1 MLTFRSIKTAR
12 KECDNRF
19 MTQESGN
26 VFRLTFEDKE
36 IVLVGTAHVSRES
49 VDLVAK
55 VIEEE
60 KPDTVCVEL
69 CPSRYQSIIDA
80 NQWKNTNILKVIKEK
95 KAFLLLA
102 NLMLASFQRRIG
114 EKFGVKPG
122 AEMLQ
127 ALQSAQSVGAGIHLA
142 DRDVRTTLSRTWRL
156 MRFKSKIKVLAEL
169 LTSLGEMDDI
179 KEEDIES
186 MKNKDVLESLLS
198 EVGEKLPEI
207 RSILIDERDQYL
219 AQKIR
224 TAPGE
229 KIVAV
234 VGAGHVPGIQKYWE
248 APVDLAALEVVPP
261 PGKLA
266 GLLQWSFPL
275 LIVGLIASVFFT
287 AGAATGKDVIKWW
300 VLANSGFA
308 GLGAAMALGH
318 PVTVLSAVV
327 AAPFATLNPL
337 IAAGWISGL
346 VEAFMR
352 EPKVKDFEDLA
363 QDISSWKGFWRNKI
377 TRILLVVVLT
387 NLGAVAGNFIA
398 IPLIVKLAG

>member
-1 MLTFRSIKTAR
+1 
-12 KECDNRF
+12 
-19 MTQESGN
+19 MTQESEN
-26 VFRLTFEDKE
+26 VFHLTFDDKE
-36 IVLVGTAHVSRES
+36 IILVGTAHVSRES
-49 VDLVAK
+49 VDLVRN
-55 VIEEE
+55 VIEAER
-60 KPDTVCVEL
+60 PDTVCVEL

-122 AEMLQ
+122 AEMVQ
-127 ALQSAQSVGAGIHLA
+127 ALQSAESVGARIHLA

-156 MRFKSKIKVLAEL
+156 MKFKSKVKVLAEL
-169 LTSLGEMDDI
+169 LTSLGELEEI

-207 RSILIDERDQYL
+207 RNILIDERDQYL
-219 AQKIR
+219 AHKIR

-234 VGAGHVPGIQKYWE
+234 VGAGHVPGIQKYWQT
-248 APVDLAALEVVPP
+248 PVDLAALEEVPP

-275 LIVGLIASVFFT
+275 LIVGLIASAFFT

-318 PVTVLSAVV
+318 PMTILSAVV

-346 VEAFMR
+346 VEAFVR

-387 NLGAVAGNFIA
+387 NLGAVTGNFIA
-398 IPLIVKLAG
+398 IPVILKLVG

>member
-1 MLTFRSIKTAR
+1 
-12 KECDNRF
+12 

-26 VFRLTFEDKE
+26 VLRLSFEDKE

-49 VDLVAK
+49 VDLVQN
-55 VIEEE
+55 VIEAE

-69 CPSRYQSIIDA
+69 CPSRYQSIVDA

-127 ALQSAQSVGAGIHLA
+127 AMQSAESVGAHIHLA

-156 MRFKSKIKVLAEL
+156 MKFKSKVKVLAEL
-169 LTSLGEMDDI
+169 LTSLGELGDI

-186 MKNKDVLESLLS
+186 MKNKDVLEALLS

-234 VGAGHVPGIQKYWE
+234 VGAGHVPGIQKYWQ
-248 APVDLAALEVVPP
+248 APVDLAALDEVPP

-266 GLLQWSFPL
+266 GILQWSFPL

-387 NLGAVAGNFIA
+387 NLGAVTGNFIA

>member
-1 MLTFRSIKTAR
+1 
-12 KECDNRF
+12 

-49 VDLVAK
+49 VDLVK
-55 VIEEE
+55 DVIEAE

-69 CPSRYQSIIDA
+69 CPSRYQSIINA

-127 ALQSAQSVGAGIHLA
+127 ALQSAESVGAQIHLA

-169 LTSLGEMDDI
+169 LTSLGELEDI

-219 AQKIR
+219 AHKIR

-234 VGAGHVPGIQKYWE
+234 VGAGHVPGIQKYWQ
-248 APVDLAALEVVPP
+248 APVDLAALEQVPP

-266 GLLQWSFPL
+266 GILQWGFPL
-275 LIVGLIASVFFT
+275 LIVGLIASAFFT
-287 AGAATGKDVIKWW
+287 AGAATGKDVIMWW

-318 PVTVLSAVV
+318 PMTVLSAVV

-346 VEAFMR
+346 VEAFVR

-387 NLGAVAGNFIA
+387 NLGAVTGNFIA
-398 IPLIVKLAG
+398 IPLIVKLVG